1 MTLFSQPL
9 FVLSAG
15 ITGMHDHIIIAAMA
29 TAIAS
34 LSSFAAAAA
43 AADNDDAMELFV
55 QKTHVARGA
64 VNFHSSFC
72 LE

>member
-1 MTLFSQPL
+1 MDSDYSCGQGQKLCISNRHPE
-9 FVLSAG
+9 
-15 ITGMHDHIIIAAMA
+15 
-29 TAIAS
+29 TA
-34 LSSFAAAAA
+34 AAAAA